1 VSTVSTKSQ
10 ARDGKKSKSA
20 REDSAPVAEFKPNA
34 TTFLDNNRNW
44 VICSIVV
51 LAIAAFFRLYLINL
65 NPLHHD
71 EGVNGFFLTT
81 LFREGKYTYDPANY
95 HGPTLY
101 YFALAAAQSAG
112 FLFGKDAALT
122 TLTIRLVP
130 ILFGLATIWL
140 VLQLRS
146 YIGSVGALMG
156 ALFLAVSPG
165 AVYMSRYFI
174 HETLFTFFTL
184 AIVLAAL
191 RFYETKDL
199 FYLIAGAVSAGLLF
213 ATKETAVIHAAVLV
227 IALACVWLY
236 SAMFPGRLD
245 GPGPEGKGKTRRGF
259 GAEFG
264 MVVQRLGGA
273 RWLLLYVCIA
283 LLIFVAVNVV
293 FYSSFF
299 THWKGVVDSVE
310 TFKYWTKT
318 GNNEHTKPYYAY
330 VTWLGIEEGAL
341 LLLGTVGALF
351 AVIRGRNR
359 VALFCSLWA
368 FGILTAYSL
377 IKYKTPWIAVNF
389 IVPLSIVSG
398 FAIVSL
404 WELSRDALAKFL
416 VVAVAAVAFTVGIW
430 QMVSLNFYHYDDDR
444 YPYVYA
450 HTQREFL
457 AMMAEVDRVSKL
469 AGTGQE
475 TNIAVMAPEYWPLP
489 WYLSKYS
496 HVGYFGKVSNA
507 GEPIVIST
515 DSQDAEFSTMFSGKY
530 RKAGSYKLRPGVTLS
545 LWVKKDLPY

>member
-1 VSTVSTKSQ
+1 
-10 ARDGKKSKSA
+10 
-20 REDSAPVAEFKPNA
+20 
-34 TTFLDNNRNW
+34 
-44 VICSIVV
+44 VICSVAV
-51 LAIAAFFRLYLINL
+51 LAIAAFFRFYLINL
-65 NPLHHD
+65 NPFHHD

-81 LFREGKYTYDPANY
+81 LFRQGTYSYDPANY

-101 YFALAAAQSAG
+101 YFALAAAKSAE

-122 TLTIRLVP
+122 TLTVRLVP

-146 YIGSVGALMG
+146 YIGSVGAFMG

-184 AIVLAAL
+184 AIVVAAI
-191 RFYETKDL
+191 RFYETTDL

-227 IALACVWLY
+227 IALVCVWLY
-236 SAMFPGRLD
+236 SAMFPDRLD
-245 GPGPEGKGKTRRGF
+245 RPGPESKGVNQGRFR
-259 GAEFG
+259 AEFG
-264 MVVQRLGGA
+264 AVVERLGGA
-273 RWLLLYVCIA
+273 RWLLIYVCIA

-299 THWKGVVDSVE
+299 KHWKGVVDAVE

-318 GNNEHTKPYYAY
+318 GSNEHTKPFYAY
-330 VTWLGIEEGAL
+330 VNWLRIEEGSVL
-341 LLLGTVGALF
+341 FLGTVGALL

-368 FGILTAYSL
+368 FGILAAYSL
-377 IKYKTPWIAVNF
+377 IKYKTPWIAINF

-398 FAIVSL
+398 FAIGSL
-404 WELSRDALAKFL
+404 WELSRDALAKFCL
-416 VVAVAAVAFTVGIW
+416 VAVTAIALTVGVW
-430 QMVSLNFYHYDDDR
+430 QMVSLNYYHYDDDS

-457 AMMAEVDRVSKL
+457 AMIAEVDRVSKL
-469 AGTGQE
+469 AGTGAE

-489 WYLSKYS
+489 WYLSKYG

-530 RKAGSYKLRPGVTLS
+530 RKVGSYKLRPGVTLS